1 MGHAIVQRLHVGVR
15 RGATEPCAGACA
27 LVCEECGWVAPIDD
41 SAADRALRRLS
52 RRVSPAGA
60 EYEVRIYGLCARCK
74 P

>member
-15 RGATEPCAGACA
+15 RDAAEPFAGACT
-27 LVCEECGWVAPIDD
+27 LVCEECGRVEPVDD
-41 SAADRALRRLS
+41 AAADRALRRLS

-60 EYEVRIYGLCARCK
+60 EYEVTFYGLCARCQ